1 LLKINNLIAK
11 SKNGTEIIV
20 SLIPLN
26 KMQNTRQG
34 FKQIEVGKRVLL
46 ESGIEV
52 DLNLDG
58 RTFYTSPNQLFK
70 LDRKFLTDKINKHQ
84 SISFYHFDFIIF
96 QSLLTKIHELNSIKK
111 EALASSHQHP
121 KIRCHTSHDN
131 LPYLPKPLFRLWHP
145 KIHQIFH
152 GNQSMYRDF

>member
-1 LLKINNLIAK
+1 MLKINELIAK

-34 FKQIEVGKRVLL
+34 FKEIEVGKRVLL

-58 RTFYTSPNQLFK
+58 RTFYTSLNQLFK
-70 LDRKFLTDKINKHQ
+70 L
-84 SISFYHFDFIIF
+84 
-96 QSLLTKIHELNSIKK
+96 
-111 EALASSHQHP
+111 
-121 KIRCHTSHDN
+121 
-131 LPYLPKPLFRLWHP
+131 
-145 KIHQIFH
+145 
-152 GNQSMYRDF
+152 NQKVI

>member
-1 LLKINNLIAK
+1 MLKVNKLIAK

-34 FKQIEVGKRVLL
+34 FKEIEVGKRVLL

-58 RTFYTSPNQLFK
+58 RTFYTSLNQLFK
-70 LDRKFLTDKINKHQ
+70 L
-84 SISFYHFDFIIF
+84 
-96 QSLLTKIHELNSIKK
+96 
-111 EALASSHQHP
+111 
-121 KIRCHTSHDN
+121 
-131 LPYLPKPLFRLWHP
+131 
-145 KIHQIFH
+145 
-152 GNQSMYRDF
+152 NQKVI

>member
-1 LLKINNLIAK
+1 MLKVNELIAK

-34 FKQIEVGKRVLL
+34 FKEIEVGKRVLL

-58 RTFYTSPNQLFK
+58 RTFYTSLNQLF
-70 LDRKFLTDKINKHQ
+70 
-84 SISFYHFDFIIF
+84 
-96 QSLLTKIHELNSIKK
+96 ELNQKVI
-111 EALASSHQHP
+111 
-121 KIRCHTSHDN
+121 
-131 LPYLPKPLFRLWHP
+131 
-145 KIHQIFH
+145 
-152 GNQSMYRDF
+152 

>member
-1 LLKINNLIAK
+1 MFSILEKIIKTGYKLLKVNELIAK

-34 FKQIEVGKRVLL
+34 FKEIEVGKRVLL

-58 RTFYTSPNQLFK
+58 RTFYTSLNQLFK
-70 LDRKFLTDKINKHQ
+70 L
-84 SISFYHFDFIIF
+84 
-96 QSLLTKIHELNSIKK
+96 
-111 EALASSHQHP
+111 
-121 KIRCHTSHDN
+121 
-131 LPYLPKPLFRLWHP
+131 
-145 KIHQIFH
+145 
-152 GNQSMYRDF
+152 NQKVI

>member
-1 LLKINNLIAK
+1 MEKIIKTGYKLLKVNELIAK

-34 FKQIEVGKRVLL
+34 FKEIEVGKRVLL

-58 RTFYTSPNQLFK
+58 RTFYASLNQLFK
-70 LDRKFLTDKINKHQ
+70 L
-84 SISFYHFDFIIF
+84 
-96 QSLLTKIHELNSIKK
+96 
-111 EALASSHQHP
+111 
-121 KIRCHTSHDN
+121 
-131 LPYLPKPLFRLWHP
+131 
-145 KIHQIFH
+145 
-152 GNQSMYRDF
+152 NQKVI

>member
-1 LLKINNLIAK
+1 MIKTGYKLLKVNELIAK

-34 FKQIEVGKRVLL
+34 FKEIEVGKRVLL

-58 RTFYTSPNQLFK
+58 RTFYTSLNQLFK
-70 LDRKFLTDKINKHQ
+70 LNHKVI
-84 SISFYHFDFIIF
+84 
-96 QSLLTKIHELNSIKK
+96 
-111 EALASSHQHP
+111 
-121 KIRCHTSHDN
+121 
-131 LPYLPKPLFRLWHP
+131 
-145 KIHQIFH
+145 
-152 GNQSMYRDF
+152 

>member
-1 LLKINNLIAK
+1 MLKVNELIAK

-34 FKQIEVGKRVLL
+34 FKEIEVGKRVQL

-58 RTFYTSPNQLFK
+58 RTFYTSLNQLFK
-70 LDRKFLTDKINKHQ
+70 L
-84 SISFYHFDFIIF
+84 
-96 QSLLTKIHELNSIKK
+96 
-111 EALASSHQHP
+111 
-121 KIRCHTSHDN
+121 
-131 LPYLPKPLFRLWHP
+131 
-145 KIHQIFH
+145 
-152 GNQSMYRDF
+152 NQKVI

>member
-1 LLKINNLIAK
+1 MEKIIKTGYKLLKVNELIAK

-34 FKQIEVGKRVLL
+34 FKENEVGKRVLL

-58 RTFYTSPNQLFK
+58 RTFYTSLNQLFK
-70 LDRKFLTDKINKHQ
+70 LNHKVI
-84 SISFYHFDFIIF
+84 
-96 QSLLTKIHELNSIKK
+96 
-111 EALASSHQHP
+111 
-121 KIRCHTSHDN
+121 
-131 LPYLPKPLFRLWHP
+131 
-145 KIHQIFH
+145 
-152 GNQSMYRDF
+152 

>member
-1 LLKINNLIAK
+1 LLKINDLIAK
-11 SKNGTEIIV
+11 SKNGTEIVV

-58 RTFYTSPNQLFK
+58 RTFYASPNQLFK
-70 LDRKFLTDKINKHQ
+70 LNHKV
-84 SISFYHFDFIIF
+84 S
-96 QSLLTKIHELNSIKK
+96 
-111 EALASSHQHP
+111 
-121 KIRCHTSHDN
+121 
-131 LPYLPKPLFRLWHP
+131 
-145 KIHQIFH
+145 
-152 GNQSMYRDF
+152 

>member
-1 LLKINNLIAK
+1 MLKVNELIAK

-34 FKQIEVGKRVLL
+34 FKEIEVGKRVLL

-58 RTFYTSPNQLFK
+58 RTFYTSLNQLFK
-70 LDRKFLTDKINKHQ
+70 LNHKVI
-84 SISFYHFDFIIF
+84 
-96 QSLLTKIHELNSIKK
+96 
-111 EALASSHQHP
+111 
-121 KIRCHTSHDN
+121 
-131 LPYLPKPLFRLWHP
+131 
-145 KIHQIFH
+145 
-152 GNQSMYRDF
+152 

>member
-1 LLKINNLIAK
+1 MLKINDLIAK

-34 FKQIEVGKRVLL
+34 LKQIEVGKRVLL

-58 RTFYTSPNQLFK
+58 RTFYTSLNQLFK
-70 LDRKFLTDKINKHQ
+70 LNHKV
-84 SISFYHFDFIIF
+84 
-96 QSLLTKIHELNSIKK
+96 
-111 EALASSHQHP
+111 A
-121 KIRCHTSHDN
+121 
-131 LPYLPKPLFRLWHP
+131 
-145 KIHQIFH
+145 
-152 GNQSMYRDF
+152 

>member
-1 LLKINNLIAK
+1 LEKIIKTGYKLLKFNELIAK

-34 FKQIEVGKRVLL
+34 FKEIEVGKRVLL

-58 RTFYTSPNQLFK
+58 RTFYTSLNQLFK
-70 LDRKFLTDKINKHQ
+70 LNHKVI
-84 SISFYHFDFIIF
+84 
-96 QSLLTKIHELNSIKK
+96 
-111 EALASSHQHP
+111 
-121 KIRCHTSHDN
+121 
-131 LPYLPKPLFRLWHP
+131 
-145 KIHQIFH
+145 
-152 GNQSMYRDF
+152 